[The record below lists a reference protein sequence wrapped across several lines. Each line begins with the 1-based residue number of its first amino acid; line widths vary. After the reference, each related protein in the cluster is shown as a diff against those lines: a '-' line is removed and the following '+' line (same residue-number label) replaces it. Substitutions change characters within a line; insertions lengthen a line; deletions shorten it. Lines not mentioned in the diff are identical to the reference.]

1 MPHSSVLLPTSTG
14 LAQSLYLKLFN
25 RVKAIVMNEI
35 QFVSKSYLYPKLKSW
50 LNLQRSSPFVGW
62 CLVFSISFLWTF
74 CLHAGHPKDRRQ
86 PTVCHTW
93 QKLKLGIEVM
103 TIGHISTSHFSL
115 IIAPFH
121 WSHFSHHGFR
131 PMRLSDQIAFILPL
145 SHLSTYLNLYPHE
158 TASKAHSL
166 LVIWIPPFY
175 FQVFP
180 LFSIFNFSFSR
191 RLLYQYLSLKK

>member
-1 MPHSSVLLPTSTG
+1 
-14 LAQSLYLKLFN
+14 
-25 RVKAIVMNEI
+25 
-35 QFVSKSYLYPKLKSW
+35 
-50 LNLQRSSPFVGW
+50 
-62 CLVFSISFLWTF
+62 
-74 CLHAGHPKDRRQ
+74 
-86 PTVCHTW
+86 
-93 QKLKLGIEVM
+93 M
-103 TIGHISTSHFSL
+103 TIGHISTSYFSL

-131 PMRLSDQIAFILPL
+131 PMRLSDQIAFVFPL

-191 RLLYQYLSLKK
+191 RLLHQHTNISHLKNKKQRLSPTPALFQLLPHFSVPLHNKSS